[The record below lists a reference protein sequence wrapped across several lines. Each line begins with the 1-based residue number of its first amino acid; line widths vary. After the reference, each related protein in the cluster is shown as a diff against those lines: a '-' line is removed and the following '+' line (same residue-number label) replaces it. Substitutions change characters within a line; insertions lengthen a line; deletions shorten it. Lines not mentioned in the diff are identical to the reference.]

1 MSSSR
6 SATDHGSAADDFAAR
21 LAARF
26 GPVREVVPLAPDAS
40 VRRFFRLTRAR
51 GNARIALVDRDGG
64 PAALERMTAARA
76 LLAAVGV
83 RVPKIEDRDD
93 TIPALLFEDFGDLLL
108 ADALPSMT
116 RAQRVAAY
124 AEAGRMAGRIARL
137 GTAKV
142 TGDHALAAPR
152 LERPRLRWELALFA
166 TQDVAGRRGVTD
178 TGLFRDL
185 AELSDRICAAI
196 TAAPPRLAHRDY
208 HARNL
213 MVLEGGQ
220 LGVLDFQ
227 DTLFAPPY
235 YDLASLVR
243 DPYVEPE
250 RELAVAAAHAFAEN
264 ARLSID
270 PLEDPLF
277 SWVALQRD
285 LKALGTYAFQA
296 RWRKRTRFLE
306 YVPPAERMAL
316 VAVERLPD
324 DVRTTA
330 RVILTRLGFAAS

>member
-1 MSSSR
+1 MSSDR
-6 SATDHGSAADDFAAR
+6 SATEQGRLPADDIAR
-21 LAARF
+21 IAARF
-26 GPVREVVPLAPDAS
+26 GPVREVVPLQPDAS
-40 VRRFFRLTRAR
+40 VRRFYRVTRAR
-51 GNARIALVDRDGG
+51 GKARVALVDHDGG
-64 PAALERMTAARA
+64 PAALERMSAART

-93 TIPALLFEDFGDLLL
+93 TIPALLFEDFGDVLL

-137 GTAKV
+137 GTSKV

-166 TQDVAGRRGVTD
+166 TQDVAGRREVTD

-196 TAAPPRLAHRDY
+196 TAAPARLAHRDF

-243 DPYVEPE
+243 DPYVEPGH
-250 RELAVAAAHAFAEN
+250 ELAVAAAHAFAEN

-316 VAVERLPD
+316 VAVEKLPD
-324 DVRTTA
+324 DLRTTA
-330 RVILTRLGFAAS
+330 RFILTRLGFGSS